1 MHMYG
6 VTHVQRDGGDEEV
19 PSNDN
24 NTVKKKNMIKK
35 LFFMSRYY
43 RNFLHMFGKGYEM
56 ISLWLEEEASEL
68 LTR

>member
-19 PSNDN
+19 STNNN
-24 NTVKKKNMIKK
+24 NTIKQKNMIKK

-43 RNFLHMFGKGYEM
+43 RNFLHMFGKGVWDD
-56 ISLWLEEEASEL
+56 LC
-68 LTR
+68 